1 MPRVSDLVFL
11 SGSESGILISLDLNL
26 VSDLSIPGSR
36 IRILG
41 IPKCADSVLKA
52 MLEKTSKLCQR

>member
-52 MLEKTSKLCQR
+52 MLEKT